1 MSAESDTQIYDM
13 AAIWAERLMADAPL
27 DAAAQRELEAWL
39 ARDVRHQDALNT
51 CLELEGMLDAARD
64 SEWADALIA
73 AAETELGPAPAS
85 GSAPG
90 ARPARTWAVP
100 ALIGMAAML
109 ALAVGLP
116 VWMGLMRE
124 PVPAQTDRD
133 IVAQADE
140 TYVTARGERRE
151 IALADGSIVTLNTGS
166 RLSTA
171 FSGNERRVVL
181 DAGEALFDVVRNP
194 ARPFVVEAGGHEVRA
209 VGTAFNVYSRPDGR
223 TLVTVVEG
231 LVETRVDRGP
241 ASAAL
246 LRAGDQ
252 VELTPGE
259 PAPEPSRVDVA
270 AATAWRQGMLIFN
283 DRALGEIVS
292 EFRRY
297 NDIEIAFAD
306 PALAR
311 LRMSGSFD
319 PADTEA
325 FFAALEATGSV
336 HLERSGRGAVVHQA
350 TATND

>member
-1 MSAESDTQIYDM
+1 MPAERDTHIYDM
-13 AAIWAERLMADAPL
+13 AAVWADRLMADGPLAP
-27 DAAAQRELEAWL
+27 AAQRELEAWL
-39 ARDVRHQDALNT
+39 ARDARHQNALNT
-51 CLELEGMLDAARD
+51 CLELEGMLDAARGSD
-64 SEWADALIA
+64 WADTLIA
-73 AAETELGPAPAS
+73 AAETELGPAPA
-85 GSAPG
+85 GG
-90 ARPARTWAVP
+90 TARTWAAP
-100 ALIGMAAML
+100 ALIGMAAVL

-116 VWMGLMRE
+116 VWLGLMRE
-124 PVPAQTDRD
+124 PVPSPIDRQ
-133 IVAQADE
+133 VTAQADE
-140 TYVTARGERRE
+140 TFVTARGERRE

-171 FSGNERRVVL
+171 FSASERRVVL
-181 DAGEALFDVVRNP
+181 DAGEAMFDVARNP

-231 LVETRVDRGP
+231 LVETRLDRGP

-259 PAPEPSRVDVA
+259 PAPQPSRVDVV

-283 DRALGEIVS
+283 DRALGEVVS

-306 PALAR
+306 PALSR
-311 LRMSGSFD
+311 LRLSGSFD
-319 PADTEA
+319 PADSEA
-325 FFAALEATGSV
+325 FFAALEATESV
-336 HLERSGRGAVVHQA
+336 HLERSGTGILIRPASGA
-350 TATND
+350 DD